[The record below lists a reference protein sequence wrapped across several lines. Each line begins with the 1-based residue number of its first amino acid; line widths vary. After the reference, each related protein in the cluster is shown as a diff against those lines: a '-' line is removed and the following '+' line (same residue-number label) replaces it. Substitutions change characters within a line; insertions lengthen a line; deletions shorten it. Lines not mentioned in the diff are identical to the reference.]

1 MLNHKRLFRLARS
14 AWKILILHSVQAK
27 TKYRLKIRDGKDRNN
42 IKLKNKSAEKRAGN
56 IIFRDL

>member
-27 TKYRLKIRDGKDRNN
+27 TKYRLKIARPLVVRVDERSESIHYPVALPQGT
-42 IKLKNKSAEKRAGN
+42 
-56 IIFRDL
+56 IF